1 MKTKSTW
8 LDTNSVCEKIAQN
21 GISYFSDRELLKMA
35 IGDNTTLFSDVL
47 STDVINVF
55 DSLLDYDNA
64 FSKLSA
70 IDGID
75 ESKAIALASM
85 AEFMRRRVHPDK
97 KAVRNPSSVF
107 EIVRRFYDPDQER
120 FIVIGVNGAGEVSFS
135 KVVTIGLLDK
145 TLIHPREVFADAIK
159 QRCSSIFIAHNH
171 PSGNLEPSSADVM
184 TTSRLI
190 KAGELLGINV
200 LDHIIFSEN
209 NFYSFREHDEMN

>member
-35 IGDNTTLFSDVL
+35 IGDNTTLFSDVV

-55 DSLLDYDNA
+55 DSLLDFDDA
-64 FSKLSA
+64 FSKLST
-70 IDGID
+70 IEGID
-75 ESKAIALASM
+75 EQKAIALASM
-85 AEFMRRRVHPDK
+85 AEFMRRRVRPNK
-97 KAVRNPSSVF
+97 KAVRNPSDIF
-107 EIVRRFYDPDQER
+107 EIIRRFFDAEQER

-184 TTSRLI
+184 TTTRLV
-190 KAGELLGINV
+190 KAGELLGISV
-200 LDHIIFSEN
+200 LDHIIFAEN
-209 NFYSFREHDEMN
+209 SFYSLREHDEMN

>member
-8 LDTNSVCEKIAQN
+8 LDTNSVCEKISQN

-35 IGDNTTLFSDVL
+35 IGDNTTLFSDVV

-55 DSLLDYDNA
+55 DSLLDFDDA
-64 FSKLSA
+64 FSRLSA

-85 AEFMRRRVHPDK
+85 AEFLRRRVHPNK
-97 KAVRNPSSVF
+97 KAVRNPSDIF
-107 EIVRRFYDPDQER
+107 EIIRRFFDAEQER

-171 PSGNLEPSSADVM
+171 PSGNLEPSSADLM
-184 TTSRLI
+184 TTTRLVN
-190 KAGELLGINV
+190 AGELLGINV

-209 NFYSFREHDEMN
+209 EFYSFREHNEIK

>member
-35 IGDNTTLFSDVL
+35 IGDNTTLFSDVI

-85 AEFMRRRVHPDK
+85 A
-97 KAVRNPSSVF
+97 
-107 EIVRRFYDPDQER
+107 
-120 FIVIGVNGAGEVSFS
+120 
-135 KVVTIGLLDK
+135 
-145 TLIHPREVFADAIK
+145 
-159 QRCSSIFIAHNH
+159 
-171 PSGNLEPSSADVM
+171 
-184 TTSRLI
+184 
-190 KAGELLGINV
+190 
-200 LDHIIFSEN
+200 
-209 NFYSFREHDEMN
+209 